1 MEIFIKILCLVLA
14 VVLHELSHGLAAYS
28 FGDTTAKQMGHLSL
42 NPIKHID
49 PLGSII
55 LPFLLFITN
64 APFLI
69 GWAKPVPVDFSKLN
83 PKTLG
88 TFLVAFAGPMMNI
101 SLAIIASIL
110 WKVGILPT
118 NIATMAVQINVILAA
133 FNMLPI
139 LPLDGGRMI
148 TCFLPQGHPIF
159 LFFERFGMIIII
171 GSLVLFK
178 EQVHRAIL
186 TLANILLGLINTLT

>member
-28 FGDTTAKQMGHLSL
+28 FGDTSAKQMGRLSL

-69 GWAKPVPVDFSKLN
+69 GWAKPVPVDFSKLR
-83 PKTLG
+83 PQTLG

-101 SLAIIASIL
+101 FLAIVASIL
-110 WKVGILPT
+110 WKTGILSGGV
-118 NIATMAVQINVILAA
+118 ATVVVQINVILAA

-148 TCFLPQGHPIF
+148 TCFLPQNHPIF
-159 LFFERFGMIIII
+159 IFFERFGMIIII
-171 GSLVLFK
+171 ASLVLFK
-178 EQVHRAIL
+178 TQVHGAIL
-186 TLANILLGLINTLT
+186 FLANLILAFLNMLV

>member
-28 FGDTTAKQMGHLSL
+28 FGDTTAKQMGRLSL

-49 PLGSII
+49 PLGSIG

-69 GWAKPVPVDFSKLN
+69 GWAKPVPVNFTKLR
-83 PKTLG
+83 PQTLG

-101 SLAIIASIL
+101 FLAIIASTL
-110 WKVGILPT
+110 WKYGILPGD
-118 NIATMAVQINVILAA
+118 IATVAVQTNVILAA

-148 TCFLPQGHPIF
+148 TCFLPQNHPIF
-159 LFFERFGMIIII
+159 IFFERFGMIIII

-178 EQVHRAIL
+178 TQVHGAIL
-186 TLANILLGLINTLT
+186 FLANLILAFLNMLV

>member
-28 FGDTTAKQMGHLSL
+28 FGDTTAKQMGRLSL

-69 GWAKPVPVDFSKLN
+69 GWAKPVPVDFSKLH

-88 TFLVAFAGPMMNI
+88 TFLVAFAGPITTVRNKETINWNI
-101 SLAIIASIL
+101 SLPPHKWHA
-110 WKVGILPT
+110 
-118 NIATMAVQINVILAA
+118 
-133 FNMLPI
+133 
-139 LPLDGGRMI
+139 
-148 TCFLPQGHPIF
+148 FLP
-159 LFFERFGMIIII
+159 RNV
-171 GSLVLFK
+171 S
-178 EQVHRAIL
+178 
-186 TLANILLGLINTLT
+186 LLGGT

>member
-28 FGDTTAKQMGHLSL
+28 FGDTTAKQMGRLSL

-49 PLGSII
+49 PLGSIV

-69 GWAKPVPVDFSKLN
+69 GWAKPVPVDFSKLH

-110 WKVGILPT
+110 WKVGMLPA
-118 NIATMAVQINVILAA
+118 NIATMTVQINVILAA

-148 TCFLPQGHPIF
+148 TCFLPQDHPIF

-178 EQVHRAIL
+178 TQVHGAIL
-186 TLANILLGLINTLT
+186 TLANIILGLVNTLV